1 MFWYAFNCN
10 ILNRR
15 KRPEIYQLV
24 LRNVDSFEEKVS
36 YRFRYSTIVVLF
48 VAILMVNFAVAL
60 WLAKNVLD
68 KWMNPCYQEKQ
79 NQKQLVEAMSKLET
93 LEKQADINDQ
103 YCNTIR
109 DIVSY
114 KISPSSPTK
123 EQPSTGPLNDPEEST
138 TDQRASSQD
147 TWQKYPRN
155 TCLELWMPPI
165 QGIVTNKFNKQQSH
179 YGIDIVAK
187 DRTPIKAIT
196 RGTVLLADWSVETG
210 WVIAIQHYS
219 NEISIY
225 KHCAVLFKKV
235 GDTVQVGD
243 VIALMGNSGSMS
255 TGSHLHF
262 ELWGHGVAQDPE
274 DFISFD

>member
-1 MFWYAFNCN
+1 M
-10 ILNRR
+10 
-15 KRPEIYQLV
+15 
-24 LRNVDSFEEKVS
+24 
-36 YRFRYSTIVVLF
+36 
-48 VAILMVNFAVAL
+48 AILVVNFAVAL
-60 WLAKNVLD
+60 WLAQHVLD

-79 NQKQLVEAMSKLET
+79 NQKQLVQAISKLET

-103 YCNTIR
+103 YCNTIK
-109 DIVSY
+109 DIVSC
-114 KISPSSPTK
+114 KVSPSSSTK
-123 EQPSTGPLNDPEEST
+123 EQLPAGLLNNLGRDIAN
-138 TDQRASSQD
+138 QKASLQD
-147 TWQKYPRN
+147 TWQKYPDDA
-155 TCLELWMPPI
+155 CLELWMPPI
-165 QGIVTNKFNKQQSH
+165 HGIITNKFNKQQSH

-187 DRTPIKAIT
+187 DKTPIKAIT

-219 NEISIY
+219 NELSIY

-274 DFISFD
+274 DFINFD